1 VTFRARRPALLPL
14 ALLTAVAAVTCSAC
28 SATTYDTA
36 ATTIPAD
43 EVVPTTEFVPT
54 GSTGELLEQLGTET
68 AGLGDMLVENEGQQ
82 QALVRVEA
90 IWALARPEIA
100 SGRPELLEGFDTV
113 IDLVRRSVERRRPA
127 DADKAHKNLL
137 TLIAAYQR

>member
-1 VTFRARRPALLPL
+1 VTIRARRPALLAL
-14 ALLTAVAAVTCSAC
+14 AVGIATAASAC

-36 ATTIPAD
+36 ATTVPAD
-43 EVVPTTEFVPT
+43 QVVPTTAFVPA

-68 AGLGDMLVENEGQQ
+68 AGLGDMLVDNDGQAQ
-82 QALVRVEA
+82 TLVRVEA
-90 IWALARPEIA
+90 IWALARPEVA
-100 SGRPELLEGFDTV
+100 TDRPELLEGFDTV

>member
-1 VTFRARRPALLPL
+1 VSSRARRPALLSAAALVAL
-14 ALLTAVAAVTCSAC
+14 ATSAC

-43 EVVPTTEFVPT
+43 EVVPTTEFVPG
-54 GSTGELLEQLGTET
+54 GSTTELLDQLGTET
-68 AGLGDMLVENEGQQ
+68 AGLGDMLVDDDGQQ
-82 QALVRVEA
+82 QTLARVEA
-90 IWALARPEIA
+90 IWALARPEVA
-100 SGRPELLEGFDTV
+100 SDRPELLEGFDTV

-137 TLIAAYQR
+137 TLIAAYDG

>member
-1 VTFRARRPALLPL
+1 MTTRARRPALLAL
-14 ALLTAVAAVTCSAC
+14 AVLTGVATSAC

-36 ATTIPAD
+36 ATTVPAD
-43 EVVPTTEFVPT
+43 EAVPTTSFVPT

-68 AGLGDMLVENEGQQ
+68 AGLSDMLVENDGQAR
-82 QALVRVEA
+82 ALVRVEA
-90 IWALARPEIA
+90 IWALIRPDVA
-100 SGRPELLEGFDTV
+100 TDRPELLEGFDTV